1 MSGLMG
7 SNSLPSSNL
16 SNLQHAISILKHLSW
31 ASGSLGLYPEFDNN
45 GRSIGKWLSFLQDM
59 GWTEKDE
66 DQMWIIIKKGD
77 VWLRNVEDALG
88 AR

>member
-16 SNLQHAISILKHLSW
+16 SNLQHAISILKHLSR

-59 GWTEKDE
+59 GWAEKDE